1 MTSRGSKEFPEQK
14 LLFRWINRS
23 IDRSKS
29 SHQEKN
35 YEKLKRRFG
44 LFPFIIIP
52 KYGREKLHDP
62 VCYTETAEKSC
73 FRLKTTTKMKPKMN
87 LILFTMLITWLSA
100 CDNSATDPIIETTD
114 PPIDSTTN
122 EILYTFPEE
131 SELHEGTWLQWPH
144 QYQYGIQFRNR
155 MDPTWIELTR
165 ELRTS
170 ENVHIVAYDTTE
182 RDRIIGLLNNANIDL
197 TNVDFYIY
205 PNDDFWI
212 RDNGPIYVRDNDGKL
227 VIQDWGFNGWGNK
240 AAYDNCDA
248 IPTRIGQSQGRQ
260 VVDLNSI
267 MINEGGSVELDG
279 HGSLMA
285 CKSSILN
292 SNRNP
297 EMTQAQAEQI
307 FKKYL
312 GVTNFIWLD
321 GQAGLEVTDQ
331 HIDGFARFGNANTI
345 VTMNNNDLLNYD
357 VLQSDID
364 KLYAAKNKNGTAYN
378 FLILPLTQ
386 NDVLTTYGQNLGYK
400 GSYCNYYIANT
411 KVIVPT
417 YNDPNDAVAIQ
428 ALQTLYP
435 NRTVVGIDFRDAYA
449 NGGMTHCVTQQQP
462 AE

>member
-1 MTSRGSKEFPEQK
+1 MKKMNTI
-14 LLFRWINRS
+14 LLT
-23 IDRSKS
+23 
-29 SHQEKN
+29 
-35 YEKLKRRFG
+35 L
-44 LFPFIIIP
+44 IITWFCSC
-52 KYGREKLHDP
+52 EDQ
-62 VCYTETAEKSC
+62 TAEI
-73 FRLKTTTKMKPKMN
+73 LTDTQIDNQDDTNTT
-87 LILFTMLITWLSA
+87 
-100 CDNSATDPIIETTD
+100 
-114 PPIDSTTN
+114 

-131 SELHEGTWLQWPH
+131 SEPHEGTWLQWPH
-144 QYQYGIQFRNR
+144 HYQYGIQFRNR
-155 MDPTWIELTR
+155 MDPTWIALTR

-170 ENVHIVAYDTTE
+170 ENVHIVAYNETE
-182 RDRIIGLLNNANIDL
+182 RDRIIGLLNNASVDL

-212 RDNGPIYVRDNDGKL
+212 RDNGPIYVHDADGNL

-240 AAYDNCDA
+240 AASNNCDA
-248 IPTRIGQSQGRQ
+248 IPSRIGQSQNRT
-260 VVDLNSI
+260 VVDLNSV

-279 HGSLMA
+279 NGSLMA

-292 SNRNP
+292 NNRNP
-297 EMTQAQAEQI
+297 GMTQAQAENI
-307 FKKYL
+307 FRKYL
-312 GVTNFIWLD
+312 GATNFIWLE
-321 GQAGLEVTDQ
+321 GQAGLEITDQ
-331 HIDGFARFGNANTI
+331 HIDGFARFGNSNTI

-364 KLYAAKNKNGTAYN
+364 RLYAATNKDGTAYN

-386 NDVLTTYGQNLGYK
+386 NNVTTTYGQDLGYQ

-417 YNDPNDAVAIQ
+417 YNDPNDTVALQ